1 MPQPASVPIDLQASV
16 IELGSGSYILL
27 SFFRDASAESAVLTD
42 AERQVAL
49 AILAGRSNAEIAR
62 IRGTSPRTIANQ
74 VAHIFRKLG
83 VKSRSEF
90 VALRQCPL

>member
-1 MPQPASVPIDLQASV
+1 VSQPARDLQASV

-27 SFFRDASAESAVLTD
+27 SFFRDDSEAVLTD